1 MSDNYDGPELVR
13 QIFLRNRKIEIYKA
27 AFKEI
32 IALYDD
38 EDWPDDSGAMLQPLE
53 IAERALA
60 SKTGES

>member
-60 SKTGES
+60 SKTGEP